1 MGYTG
6 LCCIFNYAPHYR
18 MAVYRLMNRRLGA
31 SFFFGDRLRS
41 GEIIQKLDYRE
52 LPGFR
57 KELKTRFFGPI
68 EYTSGWLAA
77 AFDRNNKTFIITN
90 SWYALNQWLFLIVC
104 KLLGKKVYV
113 WTHGMRSAVPSDNGS
128 PFTLFLASLY
138 RHFVAGYFLYGDR
151 AKSNMEALGYN
162 PVKLHVIYNS
172 LDYEKALKLRK
183 TIPDNPWPSVFG
195 NDAPVLVFIG
205 RLTPVKRLDMLLE
218 ASSRLSARGIQANV
232 AFIGD
237 GPEACRLK
245 QMADGRSDVAFLG
258 AMYDEEQIYKHLYH
272 AALCVSPGNVG
283 LTAIHCLSYGLPVVT
298 HSDFDSQVPE
308 CEAIIPGVTGELFI
322 KGDVED
328 LTVKIFSILAG
339 GSDRE
344 KFRSNCHKIVDER
357 YNPKYQVD
365 VMERVIFSH

>member
-1 MGYTG
+1 MVYTG

-41 GEIIQKLDYRE
+41 GEQIRKLDYSL

-57 KELKTRFFGPI
+57 KELKTRFFGPV

-77 AFDRNNKTFIITN
+77 AFDRKNKTFIITN

-113 WTHGMRSAVPSDNGS
+113 WTHGMRSSVPSGNGS

-138 RHFVAGYFLYGDR
+138 KRFVAGYFLYGDR
-151 AKSNMEALGYN
+151 ARANMEVMGYDSA
-162 PVKLHVIYNS
+162 KLHVIYNS
-172 LDYEKALKLRK
+172 LDYEKALKLRM
-183 TIPDNPWPSVFG
+183 TVPDNPWPTVFG
-195 NDAPVLVFIG
+195 NCAPVLVFIG
-205 RLTPVKRLDMLLE
+205 RLTPVKHLEMLLE
-218 ASSRLSARGIQANV
+218 ASSLLSARGIQANV

-237 GPEACRLK
+237 GPEAERLK
-245 QMADGRSDVAFLG
+245 MKANGRSDVAFLG
-258 AMYDEEQIYKHLYH
+258 AMYDEEQIYSHLYH
-272 AALCVSPGNVG
+272 SALCVSPGNVG

-308 CEAIIPGVTGELFI
+308 CEAIIPGYTGELFR

-328 LTVKIFSILAG
+328 LAAKIASLLTG
-339 GSDRE
+339 VQDRE
-344 KFRSNCHKIVDER
+344 KQRANCHKIVDER
-357 YNPKYQVD
+357 YNPEYQVD
-365 VMERVIFSH
+365 VMEKVIFSN